1 MTISW
6 KELLVFLILFAAN
19 MIQAITGF
27 AGTLLGMPPTI
38 QLIGVDEAKSVL
50 AILDQ
55 LSCLLIVLTGF
66 RHINWKEFA
75 KMAVL
80 MVAGMFIGMKLFE
93 VFPIQQLL
101 TLYGV
106 MILCIAIW
114 KLFGQNLARRLFPQK
129 AAPQPGGFGGA
140 AQDTMPQSGGSV
152 GAAQGS
158 MPQPGGSVG
167 AAAAQDTMPQSGGLG
182 DSKGKPPVYFAGM
195 MLVILA
201 AGVIHGMFVS
211 GGALL
216 VIYASTALKEKEE
229 FRATMAMLWVTIG
242 CYLTGNQIQAGHFNS
257 HVIFLC
263 AAGTIPL
270 FAGIFIGTKLV
281 KKIKQETFLKLTY
294 VLLIVSGV
302 LAIV

>member
-101 TLYGV
+101 TLYWV

-129 AAPQPGGFGGA
+129 AAPQP
-140 AQDTMPQSGGSV
+140 
-152 GAAQGS
+152 
-158 MPQPGGSVG
+158 
-167 AAAAQDTMPQSGGLG
+167 GGLG

>member
-1 MTISW
+1 MTITW
-6 KELLVFLILFAAN
+6 REILVFLILFAAN
-19 MIQAITGF
+19 LIQAITGF

-66 RHINWKEFA
+66 RHINWKEFG

-80 MVAGMFIGMKLFE
+80 MVIGMFLGMKIFE

-106 MILCIAIW
+106 MILCIALW
-114 KLFGQNLARRLFPQK
+114 KLFGQNFLKPDKKTFGTETEEESSEAESLLRL
-129 AAPQPGGFGGA
+129 
-140 AQDTMPQSGGSV
+140 
-152 GAAQGS
+152 
-158 MPQPGGSVG
+158 
-167 AAAAQDTMPQSGGLG
+167 
-182 DSKGKPPVYFAGM
+182 AGM
-195 MLVILA
+195 LLVILA
-201 AGVIHGMFVS
+201 AGVVHGMFVS

-216 VIYASTALKEKEE
+216 VIYASGALKEKEE

-263 AAGTIPL
+263 AAGVIPL
-270 FAGIFIGTKLV
+270 FAGIWIGTKLV

-294 VLLIVSGV
+294 VLLIISGV

>member
-6 KELLVFLILFAAN
+6 RELLVFLILFAAN
-19 MIQAITGF
+19 LIQAITGF

-38 QLIGVDEAKSVL
+38 QLIGVDEAKTVL

-66 RHINWKEFA
+66 RHINWKEFC

-80 MVAGMFIGMKLFE
+80 MVAGMFIGMKIFE
-93 VFPIQQLL
+93 VFPVRQLL
-101 TLYGV
+101 ALYGA

-114 KLFGQNLARRLFPQK
+114 KLIGQKLVQGLFPRK
-129 AAPQPGGFGGA
+129 AAPQTGGPGA
-140 AQDTMPQSGGSV
+140 PVQDPVPQAGSF
-152 GAAQGS
+152 
-158 MPQPGGSVG
+158 
-167 AAAAQDTMPQSGGLG
+167 
-182 DSKGKPPVYFAGM
+182 KGKSQAYFAGM
-195 MLVILA
+195 LLVILA

-242 CYLTGNQIQAGHFNS
+242 CYLTGNQIRAGHFNS

-263 AAGTIPL
+263 VAGIVPL

-302 LAIV
+302 LAMV